1 MNDAQ
6 AIAYAKA
13 ALAAWDVPACT
24 PCLFKNRENAVFEV
38 AGPNGTR
45 AALRLH
51 RPGYQTDAA
60 IRSELVWSQGL
71 AQAGMAVP
79 CPLQTLDRDVITL
92 VEDAGRVASLVTW
105 SEGVPLGEGGVPF
118 TWDTDRQAQLFHAL
132 GAELKRLHRI
142 SDALTL
148 PDWFERPRLD
158 LDGLLGETPL
168 WGRFW
173 ENPALTQGEKA
184 LLQEVRSQLQEELQA
199 FSKDADFGLIHAD
212 TLREN
217 VFVQGD
223 TVTLI
228 DFDDGAFGFRL
239 YDLGVAMSQNWDL
252 PNASELA
259 AALCEGYGLD
269 EKSAALVP
277 VFTVIRAL
285 ASCGWCMPRYAP
297 DDPALITYTNRAVNI
312 AKRYLDGKPV
322 YGV

>member
-1 MNDAQ
+1 MNDVQ
-6 AIAYAKA
+6 ASAYAKA

-24 PCLFKNRENAVFEV
+24 PRLIKNRENAVFEV

-79 CPLQTLDRDVITL
+79 CPLQTRNGDVIAP
-92 VEDAGRVASLVTW
+92 VEDARRVASLVTW

-118 TWDTDRQAQLFHAL
+118 SWGPDRQAQLYHAL
-132 GAELKRLHRI
+132 GAELAQLHRI

-148 PDWFERPRLD
+148 PKWFERPRLD
-158 LDGLLGETPL
+158 VDGLLGDTPL

-173 ENPALTQGEKA
+173 ENAALTRGEIA
-184 LLQEVRSQLQEELQA
+184 LLQEARAQLQDKLQV
-199 FSKDADFGLIHAD
+199 FSADANFGLIHAD
-212 TLREN
+212 ALREN
-217 VFVQGD
+217 VFVQNSN
-223 TVTLI
+223 VTLI

-239 YDLGVAMSQNWDL
+239 YDLGVAMSQNWEL
-252 PNASELA
+252 ANAGELA
-259 AALCEGYGLD
+259 AALFEGYGLD
-269 EKSAALVP
+269 ADSAALVP
-277 VFTVIRAL
+277 VFTTIRAL

-297 DDPALITYTNRAVNI
+297 NDPALITYTNRAVKI

-322 YGV
+322 YGA

>member
-24 PCLFKNRENAVFEV
+24 PRLIKNRENAVFEV
-38 AGPNGTR
+38 TGPNGTR

-71 AQAGMAVP
+71 AKAGMAVP
-79 CPLQTLDRDVITL
+79 CPLETREGDVIAPITG
-92 VEDAGRVASLVTW
+92 AGRVASLVTW
-105 SEGVPLGEGGVPF
+105 SKGEPLGEGGVPF
-118 TWDTDRQAQLFHAL
+118 SWDTDKQAQLYHAL
-132 GAELKRLHRI
+132 GTELARLHRI
-142 SDALTL
+142 SDTLSL

-158 LDGLLGETPL
+158 VDGLLGEAPL

-173 ENPALTQGEKA
+173 ENTALTQGEIA
-184 LLQEVRSQLQEELQA
+184 LLQQTRARLRDELQVLA
-199 FSKDADFGLIHAD
+199 ADADFGLIHAD
-212 TLREN
+212 ALREN
-217 VFVQGD
+217 VFVRGNAI
-223 TVTLI
+223 TLI

-252 PNASELA
+252 PNAPELA

-269 EKSAALVP
+269 ANSSALVP
-277 VFTVIRAL
+277 VFTVARAL
-285 ASCGWCMPRYAP
+285 ASCGWCMPRYAAN
-297 DDPALITYTNRAVNI
+297 DPALIAYANRAVNI

-322 YGV
+322 YGA

>member
-24 PCLFKNRENAVFEV
+24 PRLIKNRENAVFEV

-51 RPGYQTDAA
+51 RPGYQTNAA

-79 CPLQTLDRDVITL
+79 CPLQTRDGDVIAS
-92 VEDAGRVASLVTW
+92 VADAGRIASLVTW
-105 SEGVPLGEGGVPF
+105 SEGAPLGEGGVPF
-118 TWDTDRQAQLFHAL
+118 SWDTDKQAQLYHAL
-132 GAELKRLHRI
+132 GTELARLHRI
-142 SDALTL
+142 SDTLSL

-158 LDGLLGETPL
+158 VNGLLGESPL

-173 ENPALTQGEKA
+173 ENAALTQVEMA
-184 LLQEVRSQLQEELQA
+184 LLQEARADLQGKLQA
-199 FSKDADFGLIHAD
+199 LSEEADFGLIHAD
-212 TLREN
+212 ALREN

-223 TVTLI
+223 NVSLI

-239 YDLGVAMSQNWDL
+239 YDLGVAMSQNWDF

-297 DDPALITYTNRAVNI
+297 NDPALITYTNRAVKI
-312 AKRYLDGKPV
+312 AKRYLDGKPI
-322 YGV
+322 YGA

>member
-24 PCLFKNRENAVFEV
+24 PRLIKNRENAVFEV
-38 AGPNGTR
+38 AGQDGTR

-71 AQAGMAVP
+71 AQAAMVVP
-79 CPLQTLDRDVITL
+79 CPLQTRDGDVIAP
-92 VEDAGRVASLVTW
+92 VADAGRVASLVTW
-105 SEGVPLGEGGVPF
+105 SEGEPLGEGGVPF
-118 TWDTDRQAQLFHAL
+118 SWDTDRQAQLYHTL
-132 GAELKRLHRI
+132 GAELVRLHRI
-142 SDALTL
+142 SDTLSL

-158 LDGLLGETPL
+158 VDGLLGDAPL
-168 WGRFW
+168 WGQFW
-173 ENPALTQGEKA
+173 DNAALTQREKA
-184 LLQEVRSQLQEELQA
+184 LLQEVRAQLQGELQA
-199 FSKDADFGLIHAD
+199 FSADADFGLIHAD
-212 TLREN
+212 ALREN

-223 TVTLI
+223 SVSLI

-252 PNASELA
+252 PNAPELA
-259 AALCEGYGLD
+259 AALTEGYGLD
-269 EKSAALVP
+269 ENTAALVP

-297 DDPALITYTNRAVNI
+297 NDPALITYTNRAVKI
-312 AKRYLDGKPV
+312 AKRYLDGKLI
-322 YGV
+322 YGT

>member
-6 AIAYAKA
+6 AIDYAKA

-24 PCLFKNRENAVFEV
+24 PRLIKNRENAVFEV
-38 AGPNGTR
+38 TGPDGTR

-71 AQAGMAVP
+71 SQAGMAVP
-79 CPLQTLDRDVITL
+79 CPLKTRDGDMIAPVA
-92 VEDAGRVASLVTW
+92 DAGRVASLVTW
-105 SEGVPLGEGGVPF
+105 SEGEPLGEGGVPF
-118 TWDTDRQAQLFHAL
+118 TWDTDRQAQLYHAL
-132 GAELKRLHRI
+132 GAELARLHRI
-142 SDALTL
+142 SDTLSL

-158 LDGLLGETPL
+158 IDGLLGEAPL

-173 ENPALTQGEKA
+173 ENAALTHGEMA
-184 LLQEVRSQLQEELQA
+184 LLQEARSRLQGELQA
-199 FSKDADFGLIHAD
+199 LSGDADFGLLHAD
-212 TLREN
+212 ALREN

-223 TVTLI
+223 SVSLI
-228 DFDDGAFGFRL
+228 DFDDGVFGFRL

-252 PNASELA
+252 PNAAELA

-269 EKSAALVP
+269 ATSTALVP

-285 ASCGWCMPRYAP
+285 ASCGWCMTRYAP
-297 DDPALITYTNRAVNI
+297 NDPALITYSNRAVKI

-322 YGV
+322 YGA

>member
-6 AIAYAKA
+6 AIAYAKT
-13 ALAAWDVPACT
+13 ALAAWDVPVCT
-24 PCLFKNRENAVFEV
+24 PRLIKNRENAVFEV
-38 AGPNGTR
+38 AGPNDTR

-71 AQAGMAVP
+71 VQAGMAVP
-79 CPLQTLDRDVITL
+79 CPLQTIDGDVIAS
-92 VEDAGRVASLVTW
+92 VADAGRVASLVTW
-105 SEGVPLGEGGVPF
+105 SEGAPLGEGGVPF
-118 TWDTDRQAQLFHAL
+118 SWDTDKQAQLYHAL
-132 GAELKRLHRI
+132 GAELARLHRM
-142 SDALTL
+142 SNTLPL

-158 LDGLLGETPL
+158 VDGLLGEAPL

-184 LLQEVRSQLQEELQA
+184 LLQEVRSRLQSELQA
-199 FSKDADFGLIHAD
+199 LSKDADFGLIHAD

-239 YDLGVAMSQNWDL
+239 Y
-252 PNASELA
+252 
-259 AALCEGYGLD
+259 
-269 EKSAALVP
+269 
-277 VFTVIRAL
+277 
-285 ASCGWCMPRYAP
+285 
-297 DDPALITYTNRAVNI
+297 
-312 AKRYLDGKPV
+312 
-322 YGV
+322 